1 MCLTAGRC
9 ISYSSNG
16 TENTHCYEELAECEQ
31 LALDRVALRKAL
43 ELLLPAEKKKTY
55 IRLESK
61 RSSQISTI
69 KEVFLLSS
77 TDQDEK
83 IQNKTYLGIRPFE
96 DLYVRP
102 RRELFQN
109 TRFF

>member
-43 ELLLPAEKKKTY
+43 ELLLPAEKKPY
-55 IRLESK
+55 IRLESN

-77 TDQDEK
+77 TDQD
-83 IQNKTYLGIRPFE
+83 
-96 DLYVRP
+96 
-102 RRELFQN
+102 
-109 TRFF
+109 

>member
-43 ELLLPAEKKKTY
+43 ELLLPAGKKKH
-55 IRLESK
+55 ILDLKVR
-61 RSSQISTI
+61 
-69 KEVFLLSS
+69 EVHKSA
-77 TDQDEK
+77 Q
-83 IQNKTYLGIRPFE
+83 
-96 DLYVRP
+96 
-102 RRELFQN
+102 
-109 TRFF
+109 

>member
-43 ELLLPAEKKKTY
+43 ELLLPAEKKNIY
-55 IRLESK
+55 
-61 RSSQISTI
+61 
-69 KEVFLLSS
+69 
-77 TDQDEK
+77 
-83 IQNKTYLGIRPFE
+83 
-96 DLYVRP
+96 
-102 RRELFQN
+102 
-109 TRFF
+109 